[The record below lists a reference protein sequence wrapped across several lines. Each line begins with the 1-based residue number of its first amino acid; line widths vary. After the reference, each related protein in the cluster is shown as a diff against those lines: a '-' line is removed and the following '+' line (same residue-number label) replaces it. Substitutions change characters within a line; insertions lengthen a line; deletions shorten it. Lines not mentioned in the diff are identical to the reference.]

1 VKPEGRHKHRPAVAV
16 VTGIV
21 NVLQARRDVDAAPH
35 MGGVVALDNVFAAVV
50 QGAVAEENP

>member
-1 VKPEGRHKHRPAVAV
+1 MKPEGRHKHRPAVAV

-50 QGAVAEENP
+50 QAPSPRRNP